1 MHRRTAPWSL
11 SVGLILL
18 LASCQQNT
26 PTIQVSPSTANAVP
40 GGAAQ
45 PFTATVAGG
54 TGTVIWSL
62 NPASGSGSIST
73 TTGSVTQYTPP
84 SGAGSVSTVMLTAT
98 IQGTSVASSAVI
110 TLNNSVKSDRNIK
123 SLFET
128 VDASQVLAKVASLP
142 MSTWIYN
149 EDVTGVRHLGPMAQ
163 DFHAA
168 FGLNGTD
175 DQHIAIVDEG
185 GVALAAIQGL
195 YRQNQRLEQR
205 NRALQ
210 SQLVGLDQR
219 LAALEKR

>member
-1 MHRRTAPWSL
+1 MKLRSVPWSL

-26 PTIQVSPSTANAVP
+26 PTLQVSPNSAISTP

-45 PFTATVAGG
+45 PFTATVSGG

-73 TTGSVTQYTPP
+73 TTGTVTQYTPP
-84 SGAGSVSTVMLTAT
+84 SGPSGVSTVMLTAT
-98 IQGTSVASSAVI
+98 LQGTSVASSAVI
-110 TLNNSVKSDRNIK
+110 TLNNLNASDRNIK
-123 SLFET
+123 SSFKT
-128 VDASQVLAKVASLP
+128 VDAGQVLAKVASLP

-149 EDVTGVRHLGPMAQ
+149 KDATGVRHLGPMAQ

-168 FGLNGTD
+168 FGLNGMD
-175 DQHIAIVDEG
+175 ERHIAIVDEG

-195 YRQNQRLEQR
+195 YQQNGRLAQQNQ
-205 NRALQ
+205 ALQ
-210 SQLVGLDQR
+210 GQLVALDQR
-219 LAALEKR
+219 LAVLEKR